1 MGIIRAVPDLERV
14 VGERPLPVMMKSIDH
29 LDPHCLALL
38 RHSPAAVLGY
48 VGAGNRQR
56 AEMTGGAPG
65 FAAAESESRLRLPI
79 PADAEPGAGAALL
92 VLVPGWRETL
102 RINGTIAEDGLRVE
116 EAFLHCGK
124 AVIRSNLWDPAA
136 APEDPDAVEEG
147 SALGP
152 AAAAF
157 LAAARFAVIT
167 SRDGAGLA
175 DASPKGDP
183 PGVAKMIGPTT
194 VALADR
200 PGNRRTDTFHN
211 VVERPDVA
219 VVVVA
224 PGDTRTLEIAGKA
237 AISTEPELRESMT
250 ERNRTPKAVLK
261 VEIETVR
268 LAQSAAVR
276 DAGLWDAARR
286 VDPADL
292 PKPST
297 IWTDHVRL
305 NDTEGTAAKLV
316 RAGAKER
323 LVRAGLARDY
333 RQNL

>member
-38 RHSPAAVLGY
+38 AHSPAAVLGY
-48 VGAGNRQR
+48 VDAGGRQR
-56 AEMTGGAPG
+56 AELVGGAPG
-65 FAAAESESRLRLPI
+65 FAAAETRSRLRLPV
-79 PADAEPGAGAALL
+79 PPSAAPGAGAALL

-102 RINGTIAEDGLRVE
+102 RINGTLAEDGLLVE

-124 AVIRSNLWDPAA
+124 AVIRSNLWGPASV
-136 APEDPDAVEEG
+136 PDDAVEEE
-147 SALGP
+147 SVLGP

-157 LAAARFAVIT
+157 LAAAPFAVVT
-167 SRDGAGLA
+167 SRDGAGRA

-183 PGVAKMIGPTT
+183 PGVARVIGPAT

-211 VVERPDVA
+211 VVERPEAAVLA
-219 VVVVA
+219 VV
-224 PGDTRTLEIAGKA
+224 PGDARTLEITGKA
-237 AISTEPELRESMT
+237 VISTEAGLRESMT

-268 LAQSAAVR
+268 LARNSALR
-276 DAGLWDAARR
+276 DSGLWDPARH
-286 VDPADL
+286 VDPGDL
-292 PKPST
+292 PRSSR
-297 IWTDHVRL
+297 IWTDHVKL
-305 NDTEGTAAKLV
+305 NETAGAAAKLV
-316 RAGAKER
+316 RAGANER
-323 LVRAGLARDY
+323 LLRAGLDQDY
-333 RQNL
+333 RKNL

>member
-38 RHSPAAVLGY
+38 AHSPAAVLGY
-48 VGAGNRQR
+48 VDAGGRQR
-56 AEMTGGAPG
+56 AELVGGTPG
-65 FAAAESESRLRLPI
+65 FAVAESRSRLRLPV
-79 PADAEPGAGAALL
+79 PSSAAPGTGAALL

-102 RINGTIAEDGLRVE
+102 RINGTLAEDGLLVE

-124 AVIRSNLWDPAA
+124 AVLRSNLWGPAS
-136 APEDPDAVEEG
+136 APEDAVQEG

-152 AAAAF
+152 ATAAF
-157 LAAARFAVIT
+157 LAAAPFAVVA
-167 SRDGAGLA
+167 SRDGSGRA

-183 PGVAKMIGPTT
+183 PGVARIIGPTM
-194 VALADR
+194 VAFADR

-211 VVERPDVA
+211 VVERPEVA
-219 VVVVA
+219 VLAVV
-224 PGDTRTLEIAGKA
+224 PGDVRTLEITGKA
-237 AISTEPELRESMT
+237 VVSTEDGLRESMT

-268 LAQSAAVR
+268 LAR
-276 DAGLWDAARR
+276 NDALRESGLWDSANH
-286 VDPADL
+286 VDPAGL
-292 PKPST
+292 PRSST
-297 IWTDHVRL
+297 IWTDHLKL
-305 NDTEGTAAKLV
+305 NETAGAAAELV
-316 RAGAKER
+316 RAGVNEP
-323 LVRAGLARDY
+323 LLRAGLDEDY

>member
-29 LDPHCLALL
+29 LDPHCRTLL
-38 RHSPAAVLGY
+38 GRCPAAVLGY
-48 VGAGNRQR
+48 VDTEGRQR
-56 AEMTGGAPG
+56 AEMVGGTPG
-65 FAAAESESRLRLPI
+65 FAKAETERRLRLSI
-79 PADAEPGAGAALL
+79 PADAADGNGAALL

-102 RINGTIAEDGLRVE
+102 RINGTISEGGLRVE

-124 AVIRSNLWDPAA
+124 AAIRSNLWGPS
-136 APEDPDAVEEG
+136 APEDADVVEEG
-147 SALGP
+147 SVLGP

-157 LAAARFAVIT
+157 LAAAPFAVIT
-167 SRDGAGLA
+167 SRDGAGRA

-183 PGVAKMIGPTT
+183 PGVVRMLGPTT
-194 VALADR
+194 VVLADR

-211 VVERPDVA
+211 VAERPDVA
-219 VVVVA
+219 VVVIA
-224 PGDTRTLEIAGKA
+224 PGDTRTLEITGKA
-237 AISTEPELRESMT
+237 VISTELELRESMT

-268 LAQSAAVR
+268 LAPNAAVCE
-276 DAGLWDAARR
+276 AGLWDPARH

-292 PKPST
+292 PRSST
-297 IWTDHVRL
+297 IWTDHLKL
-305 NDTEGTAAKLV
+305 NETAGTDAKLV
-316 RAGAKER
+316 RDGVNER
-323 LVRAGLARDY
+323 LLRDGLEQDY

>member
-29 LDPHCLALL
+29 LDPHCRVLLA
-38 RHSPAAVLGY
+38 HSPAAVLGY
-48 VGAGNRQR
+48 VDVGGRQR
-56 AEMTGGAPG
+56 AEMVGGASG
-65 FAAAESESRLRLPI
+65 FAKAETEARLKLPV
-79 PADAEPGAGAALL
+79 PADAAPGTGAALL

-102 RINGTIAEDGLRVE
+102 RINGTADKDGFLVE

-124 AVIRSNLWDPAA
+124 AVIRSNLWGPAA
-136 APEDPDAVEEG
+136 GSDTDAVEEG
-147 SALGP
+147 ELLGP

-157 LAAARFAVIT
+157 LAAAPFAVIT
-167 SRDGAGLA
+167 SRDSAGNA

-183 PGVAKMIGPTT
+183 PGVARMIGPTT
-194 VALADR
+194 VVLADR

-219 VVVVA
+219 VVAVV
-224 PGDTRTLEIAGKA
+224 PGDNRTLEITGKA
-237 AISTEPELRESMT
+237 VISTEPALRESMT

-261 VEIETVR
+261 VEVETVR
-268 LAQSAAVR
+268 LGQCAALCE
-276 DAGLWDAARR
+276 AGLWDAARQ

-292 PKPST
+292 PRSST
-297 IWTDHVRL
+297 IWTDHLKL
-305 NDTEGTAAKLV
+305 NETAGEAAKLV
-316 RAGAKER
+316 RAGVDEQQ
-323 LVRAGLARDY
+323 LRAGLEQDY